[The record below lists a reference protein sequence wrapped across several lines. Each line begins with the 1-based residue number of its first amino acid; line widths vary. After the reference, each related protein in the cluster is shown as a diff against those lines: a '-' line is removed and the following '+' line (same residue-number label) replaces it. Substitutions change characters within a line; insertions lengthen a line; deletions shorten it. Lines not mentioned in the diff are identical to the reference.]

1 MPAVE
6 EIEFVESVV
15 CRLKANVLLKV
26 YGQTKNNMVV
36 MSQLCGNQINVV
48 KCNSAYIEVF
58 SKIDGLFARV
68 FHQCK
73 WKIELSCLYQPITVA
88 SVAAQTNKRHW
99 LFIQTLPK
107 SFKQCLVP
115 SKRRIL

>member
-73 WKIELSCLYQPITVA
+73 WKIELSCLYQPITVT
-88 SVAAQTNKRHW
+88 SVAAQTDKSHW
-99 LFIQTLPK
+99 PFIQNPTKKFQTMLRPIYK
-107 SFKQCLVP
+107 EDL
-115 SKRRIL
+115 